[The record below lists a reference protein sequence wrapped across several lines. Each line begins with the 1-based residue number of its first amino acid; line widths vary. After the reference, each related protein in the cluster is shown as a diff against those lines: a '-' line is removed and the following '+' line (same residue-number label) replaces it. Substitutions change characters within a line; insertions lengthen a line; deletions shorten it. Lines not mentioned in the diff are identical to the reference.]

1 MHLKPR
7 PFIRLFT
14 LSEALGAASDTR
26 TLVRRIRVAQSANQ
40 TPCLEIPA
48 PPCPRCGT
56 RGKSRCVP
64 GPPRPPPPPP
74 GGRGANHRCG
84 PDPPPPPPPPCGKR
98 YVSSARREDQMTICA
113 EPSEQ
118 RVGPR

>member
-26 TLVRRIRVAQSANQ
+26 TLVRRIRVAQSKNQ

-64 GPPRPPPPPP
+64 EPRPPHPT
-74 GGRGANHRCG
+74 
-84 PDPPPPPPPPCGKR
+84 PCGKR